1 MVRELDISAEPPR
14 RGNILFPLRRRPPE
28 PGVFELALVLGGTL
42 SAGPYTAGA
51 LDFLLEALE
60 AWHAQDAPPHHLRI
74 PFAAGSSGGAV
85 CAAMLAVMTRGKVPH
100 VHGSYQTLLDER
112 RPRGN
117 PLWDLWVNE
126 FEIESLLETSDLG
139 DGARLM
145 SLLDTALQD
154 RMEAQLVAFAKS
166 GEDKPAPCYFPSPFR
181 VAVTLT
187 NVRGIPYRMD
197 GDGPQG
203 FTGAM
208 YVQHDDYARFAVPN
222 RALLRDKREDEFWL
236 TGDGSRAPGVVGYE
250 VLARYA
256 TASGAAP
263 AVLSARDLTRP
274 VAHYL
279 YRPLVRPIGDPPGYR
294 VEWPK
299 PDWRHTGLGCA
310 TDYGFTASDGGLFND
325 DPVALAHEALT
336 GLIGTNPRHPA
347 LANRAIFMIDP
358 LVQLPQRLPLTRP
371 ELRDLL
377 PKLFNVLVQGG
388 RYRTADLALFGDS
401 GVFSRFHLVP
411 WRDKPRLLGAEA
423 VIGSRLSGLAGF
435 FCRAWRVHD
444 FLLGR
449 CNMQNYIRGSLILR
463 ADNLLFDRWCPEQRA
478 RFAVSPNGAPLRVNE
493 RASRCDYYLPVL
505 PDLTA
510 TPFAPPDQVPL
521 GTDVPWPR
529 AMPVLA
535 RLRPRLRR
543 RIGRVL
549 REAMSEVCPG
559 YAGRAAGCL
568 AVPFAAWRL
577 ECAVIAE
584 LMDEMRDSDLFPRNG
599 RGGHS

>member
-1 MVRELDISAEPPR
+1 
-14 RGNILFPLRRRPPE
+14 
-28 PGVFELALVLGGTL
+28 
-42 SAGPYTAGA
+42 
-51 LDFLLEALE
+51 
-60 AWHAQDAPPHHLRI
+60 
-74 PFAAGSSGGAV
+74 
-85 CAAMLAVMTRGKVPH
+85 
-100 VHGSYQTLLDER
+100 
-112 RPRGN
+112 
-117 PLWDLWVNE
+117 VNE
-126 FEIESLLETSDLG
+126 FEIERLLETSDLD
-139 DGARLM
+139 DGAKLV
-145 SLLDTALQD
+145 SLFDTALQD
-154 RMEAQLVAFAKS
+154 RMETQLVAFATC
-166 GEDKPAPCYFPSPFR
+166 GEDKPPPSYFPAPFR

-197 GDGPQG
+197 GAGPQG
-203 FTGAM
+203 FAGAM

-222 RALLRDKREDEFWL
+222 GATLGDKREDEFWL
-236 TGDGSRAPGVVGYE
+236 VGDGSRAPGVVGYE

-274 VAHYL
+274 MEHYL
-279 YRPLVRPIGDPPGYR
+279 YRPLVRPIVDAPGYR

-299 PDWRHTGLGCA
+299 PDWQHAGLGGA

-336 GLIGTNPRHPA
+336 GLIGTNPRRPE

-358 LVQLPQRLPLTRP
+358 LVQLPQRLPLTGP
-371 ELRDLL
+371 GLRNLL
-377 PKLFNVLVQGG
+377 PKLLNVLVQGG

-411 WRDKPRLLGAEA
+411 WRDEPRLLGAEA
-423 VIGSRLSGLAGF
+423 VVGSRLSGLAGF

-449 CNMQNYIRGSLILR
+449 RNMQNYIRGSLALR
-463 ADNLLFDRWCPEQRA
+463 ADNPLFDRWHPEQRA
-478 RFAVSPNGAPLRVNE
+478 RFAVGPQGAPLRINGS
-493 RASRCDYYLPVL
+493 APRCDYYLPVL

-529 AMPVLA
+529 AMPALA

-549 REAMSEVCPG
+549 REAASEVCPG
-559 YAGRAAGCL
+559 YAGRTAGWLAA
-568 AVPFAAWRL
+568 PFAAWGL
-577 ECAVIAE
+577 ERALIAE
-584 LMDEMRDSDLFPRNG
+584 LMKEMRDSDLFPRNG
-599 RGGHS
+599 RRGHP